1 MIKRDY
7 SEKRDFIRM
16 TINTPA
22 KIILERSGDTAE
34 GVCNDLSGSG
44 MLLTVDDML
53 PVNSELTVTLMPEG
67 SAEPMLEARCSVA
80 RSLKAADNKCLLGL
94 EIMDIIDDNKRAMAS

>member
-22 KIILERSGDTAE
+22 EVILEQQNKTTQ

-53 PVNSELTVTLMPEG
+53 PVNSELMVTLMPEG
-67 SAEPMLEARCSVA
+67 GAEPMLQARCSVA

-94 EIMDIIDDNKRAMAS
+94 EILDIIDDKNRAMAS